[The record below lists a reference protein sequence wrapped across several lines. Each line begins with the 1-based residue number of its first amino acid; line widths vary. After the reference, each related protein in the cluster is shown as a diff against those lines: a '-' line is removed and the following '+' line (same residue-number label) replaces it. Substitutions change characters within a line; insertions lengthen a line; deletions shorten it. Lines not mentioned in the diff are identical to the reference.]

1 MDINTR
7 LVKPTS
13 FNKFCLRKL
22 LQYIINEGYFYN
34 ISFEFRGTLGGYW
47 RNSEPQMINNVD
59 LISIKFRSQST
70 CANILL
76 FETNLENHFVK
87 IPVLNS
93 QCFSLETLLF
103 LLSFFKSN
111 SKILSVI
118 EINSYKNLHKKFTRA
133 TPEMWQNYEL
143 AVSLYDLNVNKLPSA
158 DWQILQNN
166 TLQNRRSPKLQFI
179 STNNLR
185 CGLNVLPNCL
195 KTITNQIDISR
206 LTLSKETYKQKCKK
220 GSLQHP

>member
-22 LQYIINEGYFYN
+22 LQYIINEGYFYK

-93 QCFSLETLLF
+93 QCFSLENIVISPIF
-103 LLSFFKSN
+103 LQIKFK
-111 SKILSVI
+111 
-118 EINSYKNLHKKFTRA
+118 
-133 TPEMWQNYEL
+133 
-143 AVSLYDLNVNKLPSA
+143 
-158 DWQILQNN
+158 N
-166 TLQNRRSPKLQFI
+166 TFS
-179 STNNLR
+179 
-185 CGLNVLPNCL
+185 
-195 KTITNQIDISR
+195 
-206 LTLSKETYKQKCKK
+206 
-220 GSLQHP
+220 H

>member
-13 FNKFCLRKL
+13 FNKFCLRKI

-59 LISIKFRSQST
+59 LISIQFRSQST
-70 CANILL
+70 YATILL

-93 QCFSLETLLF
+93 QCFSLEILLF
-103 LLSFFKSN
+103 LLTFFKSN
-111 SKILSVI
+111 QI
-118 EINSYKNLHKKFTRA
+118 EYKFEIFLHRINIGNSFISQFL
-133 TPEMWQNYEL
+133 
-143 AVSLYDLNVNKLPSA
+143 LPSTK
-158 DWQILQNN
+158 NSN
-166 TLQNRRSPKLQFI
+166 MS
-179 STNNLR
+179 
-185 CGLNVLPNCL
+185 
-195 KTITNQIDISR
+195 
-206 LTLSKETYKQKCKK
+206 
-220 GSLQHP
+220 